1 MREQIPAILR
11 HMQNNVTR
19 EITVEQI
26 AAHFGYSKYHFS
38 REFKRWTG
46 FSAADYLS
54 SLKIEHAKQALL
66 RDAQSVT
73 HSGFDAGFASL
84 GTFSVTFKQKT
95 GLSPREYKQQV
106 EALFSLAKQVEDR
119 PTAVEGPADAQAP
132 ETGRCF
138 VTIRYPAGY
147 RPGITFV
154 GLFRSPIPNHRP
166 VAGVALIKK
175 NTHLFERLPGGV
187 YHLLACSIEKSPNPL
202 RYFVLDDCLRGRV
215 ERPVRFPAD
224 NGQSFVVTLREPHP
238 DDPPILIN
246 LPKLLADALTK

>member
-106 EALFSLAKQVEDR
+106 EALFSLAKQV
-119 PTAVEGPADAQAP
+119 
-132 ETGRCF
+132 
-138 VTIRYPAGY
+138 
-147 RPGITFV
+147 
-154 GLFRSPIPNHRP
+154 
-166 VAGVALIKK
+166 
-175 NTHLFERLPGGV
+175 
-187 YHLLACSIEKSPNPL
+187 
-202 RYFVLDDCLRGRV
+202 
-215 ERPVRFPAD
+215 
-224 NGQSFVVTLREPHP
+224 
-238 DDPPILIN
+238 
-246 LPKLLADALTK
+246 